1 MTCLVSN
8 FICFCFL
15 CVFFVCVFCVSQ
27 CARVWIPDAEEVWK
41 SAELTKDYKS
51 GDVSL
56 QLMLEDE
63 KVRMVRRGAGW
74 GRNSLF
80 LFVFP
85 PLFFL
90 LVFLSLCRIPLWRAL
105 MIKPITTNEI

>member
-1 MTCLVSN
+1 M
-8 FICFCFL
+8 CFS
-15 CVFFVCVFCVSQ
+15 VSQ

-56 QLMLEDE
+56 QLMLEDG
-63 KVRMVRRGAGW
+63 KVRMIRRGAGW
-74 GRNSLF
+74 GKKQPLPLCFS
-80 LFVFP
+80 

-90 LVFLSLCRIPLWRAL
+90 LVFPSLCRIPLWRAL
-105 MIKPITTNEI
+105 MIKPITTNEM